1 MRLLLILIALH
12 ASFSQ
17 AFMSIK
23 TNVSCKTSNL
33 NTSTGNP
40 YLPET
45 AASSGSASHARKCT
59 IATVSLFMNK
69 SENENDNDAKFIP
82 NRPIDLPSL
91 NPQDAGPMYATC
103 RSVTGVEKEYEA
115 ENDANDD
122 IVNGGLEAE
131 VEVEEE
137 EEFVPNK
144 PIELESLK
152 RPTFLGL
159 EPKEDSLREKDGSS
173 TETGLPIFTS
183 TVITLMSFYF
193 VYLALFGGEDVLI
206 NPSMPL
212 AF

>member
-1 MRLLLILIALH
+1 MRLLIILIALH
-12 ASFSQ
+12 ASF

-40 YLPET
+40 YLPKK

-115 ENDANDD
+115 ESDADDD
-122 IVNGGLEAE
+122 IYNGGVEME
-131 VEVEEE
+131 VEIEEK

-173 TETGLPIFTS
+173 TETGLPVFTS

-193 VYLALFGGEDVLI
+193 VYLALFGEDVLV